1 MSESSSNIEV
11 KTTSIVNHM
20 FFGRRKIFTSE
31 PEITPSNIIKV
42 LQEAMNIH
50 LQNRREIEVLYDYY
64 KGKQDILFRTKD
76 VRPEICNNVVVNIA
90 NQIVTFKV
98 GYQCGIPMQ
107 YTAAKSTEGLT
118 TKIETLNNLM
128 GYENK
133 SKNDQDVIEWNTI
146 CGTAYRCILPD
157 ADYNKGEEDEA
168 PFELTSLRPANTF
181 VIYSNRMGE
190 EPLASV
196 TYWSDGDFTGE
207 YDNNGVLGEVFAI
220 YTPKWYFEIKSGKI
234 VVERRNNLGMIPIVE
249 YPANNARLGAF
260 EVVMSLL
267 DSISFIES
275 NRIDGLQNFVQAFLK
290 FINCDIDDA
299 DIPKIGELGAVKV
312 FSHEGKN
319 ADVDLVAKELSQT
332 QTQELVNDLYDRI
345 LTICGIPSQGSGNT
359 SDSSNNGAS
368 IVKHGWSGA
377 ETRAKQSEVMFEAS
391 EREFLKIA
399 LHILR
404 DKDVLDLKV
413 SDIRMVFPRRN
424 YEDVQ
429 SKVQALVQM
438 LDNPKIHPLEAY
450 SHSGLFTDPEA
461 AYSHGME
468 WYEEQLD
475 KWEVKDV
482 NEDDGDVSNSGQVS
496 GED

>member
-1 MSESSSNIEV
+1 MSDNSSIEV

-20 FFGRRKIFTSE
+20 FFGRRKIFTSV
-31 PEITPSNIIKV
+31 PEITPENVVRV
-42 LQEAMNIH
+42 LRQAMLTH
-50 LQNRREIEVLYDYY
+50 LLNRNEINTLYDYY
-64 KGKQDILFRTKD
+64 KGNQDILYRTKE

-107 YTAAKSTEGLT
+107 YTAAKSEEGLT
-118 TKIETLNNLM
+118 GKIEDLNNLM

-133 SKNDQDVIEWNTI
+133 AKNDQDVIEWNTI

-157 ADYNKGEEDEA
+157 EDFAKGEEDEA
-168 PFELTSLRPANTF
+168 PFELTSLRPADTF
-181 VIYSNRMGE
+181 IIYSNTMGE
-190 EPLASV
+190 KPLASV
-196 TYWSDGDFTGE
+196 TFWTDTEFTGE
-207 YDNNGVLGEVFAI
+207 YDSKGINGRIFSI
-220 YTPKWYFEIKSGKI
+220 YTPKYYFEVKEGAIITSK
-234 VVERRNNLGMIPIVE
+234 ENHLGMIPIVE

-275 NRIDGLQNFVQAFLK
+275 NRLDGLQNFVQAFLK
-290 FINCDIDDA
+290 FVNCDIEYE
-299 DIPKIGELGAVKV
+299 DIPKIAQYGAVKV

-468 WYEEQLD
+468 WYEDQLE
-475 KWEVKDV
+475 KWEVKEVSEGD
-482 NEDDGDVSNSGQVS
+482 NDVSNSGQGT